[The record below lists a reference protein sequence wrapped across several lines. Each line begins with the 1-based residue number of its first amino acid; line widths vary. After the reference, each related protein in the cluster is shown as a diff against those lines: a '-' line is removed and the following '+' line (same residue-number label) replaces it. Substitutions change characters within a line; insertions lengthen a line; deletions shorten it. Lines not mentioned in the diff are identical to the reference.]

1 MKRLLQIIRRI
12 QIKYFVSRIL
22 YELDRDYDLDLNFYK
37 KQKWPSDDYKRSYTQ
52 YCRQIRPVSNVMIFI
67 LNFVSSIICPF
78 WLFYCLVKRRGV
90 LQVQPKGICFFM
102 CDNAPS
108 VYPLELLDSGL
119 CVFEEM
125 TIYNPNLDR
134 KDLKYILSFW
144 RRYPLS
150 YWLLLRLITKLAVY
164 RSLIQRYDPKMIVV
178 TGENIALSSILTY
191 YCEGHGIEH
200 VDIMQGD
207 MFSSINNAFFRYH
220 KCFVWDEHYIDAFRR
235 FGGEA
240 EFIICH
246 PKVLCINSNQNEQ
259 YDLIVDYTYY
269 LSCHTE
275 EEYQAIANILRKII
289 RLGKSVRVR
298 PHFRWTNMDMLKKY
312 FLGIQIEDLNKMTIE
327 KSIVTTKVA
336 VSLCSTVLLQVYF
349 NGGIVMIDDIVYE
362 EKYIK
367 MKKLDYILLSKKH
380 YLLSDVFR
388 EDKLLCI

>member
-52 YCRQIRPVSNVMIFI
+52 YCCQIRPVSNVMIFI

-259 YDLIVDYTYY
+259 YDLIVD
-269 LSCHTE
+269 LSYE
-275 EEYQAIANILRKII
+275 
-289 RLGKSVRVR
+289 KSVIY
-298 PHFRWTNMDMLKKY
+298 WK
-312 FLGIQIEDLNKMTIE
+312 
-327 KSIVTTKVA
+327 
-336 VSLCSTVLLQVYF
+336 
-349 NGGIVMIDDIVYE
+349 
-362 EKYIK
+362 
-367 MKKLDYILLSKKH
+367 
-380 YLLSDVFR
+380 
-388 EDKLLCI
+388 